1 MPADHEQYGLRQKI
15 GFAAGLFLFLAI
27 LFLPAAPGME
37 PRAQR
42 TAAVA
47 ALMAVW
53 WITEAASIPVTA
65 LLPLA
70 LFPLLD
76 IMPSRAVA
84 SHYANHIIFLFV
96 GGFIIAIAME
106 RWNLHRR
113 VALATI
119 SFFGTQPDRLVLGFM
134 CATAFLS
141 MWISN
146 TATTMMM
153 LPIAMAVVTQLA
165 VFAEIEGVSREDTPK
180 RVQNTFGLILLLG
193 VAYAAS
199 VGGIGTIIGSPTTV
213 AFLGFAQER
222 FPDEPPIAF
231 LDWSMMCIPIVIVF
245 LPIVWVYLCRFGADI
260 PLSRIRFRGGQ
271 DVIAEERRRLG
282 PMSSPEKTVLAVS
295 TLTALLWIFRR
306 PMELGAVTVPGWSG
320 AFASP
325 GSLHDATVAISM
337 AILLCLLPARVD
349 GGEKKGLQ
357 FIVDWPSIQKGL
369 PWGIVILLGGGFA
382 LAAGIQD
389 SGLARWLGSQLTVLE
404 GVPVW
409 VLVLLTCLLSVA
421 LTETT
426 SNIATVLMVSPVLA
440 ATAVEIGVHPY
451 LLLIP
456 AAVIASF
463 AFMLPVATPPNAI
476 VFGSGWITIPRMFKA
491 GVMLDLIALAVIPVA
506 VYFIGSFIFP
516 FGE

>member
-1 MPADHEQYGLRQKI
+1 MPADNEQYGLRQKI
-15 GFAAGLFLFLAI
+15 GFAAGLSLFAVI
-27 LFLPAAPGME
+27 LIIPLPPGME
-37 PRAQR
+37 PRAQSA
-42 TAAVA
+42 AAVA
-47 ALMAVW
+47 ALMAIW
-53 WITEAASIPVTA
+53 WITEATSIPITA
-65 LLPLA
+65 LLPLG

-84 SHYANHIIFLFV
+84 AHYANHIIFLFV

-119 SFFGTQPDRLVLGFM
+119 SFFGTRPDRLVLGFM

-165 VFAEIEGVSREDTPK
+165 VFAEIEGVPKQETPGK
-180 RVQNTFGLILLLG
+180 VQNTFGLILLLG
-193 VAYAAS
+193 VAYSAS

-213 AFLGFAQER
+213 AFLGFAQDR
-222 FPDEPPIAF
+222 FPDQPPIAF

-245 LPIVWVYLCRFGADI
+245 LPIIWLYLCRFGAEI
-260 PLSRIRFRGGQ
+260 PLNRIHFRGGQ

-306 PMELGAVTVPGWSG
+306 PLELGAVTVPGWSSL
-320 AFASP
+320 FAAP

-337 AILLCLLPARVD
+337 AILLCLLPARAGD
-349 GGEKKGLQ
+349 GAGKSLQ
-357 FIVDWPSIQKGL
+357 FIVDWPSIQKGV

-382 LAAGIQD
+382 LAAGIEQT
-389 SGLARWLGSQLTVLE
+389 GLARWLGSQLTVLE

-409 VLVLLTCLLSVA
+409 VLVMLTCLLSVT

-440 ATAVEIGVHPY
+440 ATALEIGVHPY

-491 GVMLDLIALAVIPVA
+491 GVMLDLIALAVIPLA